1 MRYSLLASLAT
12 VILLGTLNTSIARP
26 GDPEITELR
35 LVAQLPRELPQ
46 RITGLAYD
54 GEKLWATIYL
64 GRGRYATL
72 SPSTLTWTFSQEN
85 EHYKVISFVAGEFGS
100 PGGICFDKGKLWI
113 TGAYGGSFG
122 AIDTE
127 TWKVQQLFK
136 GKQRQ
141 DEASQFYSSIACD
154 GNNLWI
160 AWHWF
165 RYDLPTSETQLLLKV
180 DPQTGKVIA
189 QYAAP
194 GGTSADGTH
203 ALTWDGA
210 TLWHMK
216 DSKLSAIDP
225 STGGV
230 TATYLLEG
238 IKRPSGLA
246 WAQGA
251 FWIAEFQGKIWRLP
265 VQGETSAR

>member
-1 MRYSLLASLAT
+1 MRYLLLSVAAAVVLCVAP
-12 VILLGTLNTSIARP
+12 TSIART
-26 GDPEITELR
+26 GDPEINQLK

-46 RITGLAYD
+46 RIIGLAYD

-72 SPSTLTWTFSQEN
+72 NPSTLTWAADNESQ
-85 EHYKVISFVAGEFGS
+85 HFQVISIVAGEFGS

-113 TGAYGGSFG
+113 SGAYGASFG
-122 AIDTE
+122 AIDTQ
-127 TWKVQQLFK
+127 TWKVEQLFK
-136 GKQRQ
+136 GKQRH
-141 DEASQFYSSIACD
+141 DDASQSYSSIACD

-165 RYDLPTSETQLLLKV
+165 RYDLPRSQTQLLLKV

-189 QYAAP
+189 EYAAP
-194 GGTSADGTH
+194 GGTRADGTH

-210 TLWHMK
+210 RLWHMK
-216 DSKLSAIDP
+216 DNRLSAIDP
-225 STGGV
+225 STGEV
-230 TATYLLEG
+230 TANYVLEG

-246 WAQGA
+246 WADGA
-251 FWIAEFQGKIWRLP
+251 LWIAEFEGKVWRLP
-265 VQGETSAR
+265 VQANVSAR